1 MTSVRI
7 TMNCPLCMHYKPFPH
22 AAAVVLLFN
31 TFDSTV
37 YDVGCGDGRVLI
49 QMASRSVP
57 FISDGDDDTTNCC
70 GDDKPTNNNNNST
83 ILPSPQQQQQQSS
96 STQHHYCKQFIG
108 IEISPER
115 TQEARSNIQ
124 HAQNTNQIPSHV
136 TIQIICANALD
147 TDTID
152 YSRATVIFLYLVPR
166 GLRLIKPIV
175 WHPKEDEGEGESDN
189 NNNNN
194 NEESQTSASSE
205 LRIQQSNNKCRRI
218 ITYMS
223 PFEDEDYFRKELCHV
238 DHQVG
243 AAWPVYL
250 YHVK

>member
-1 MTSVRI
+1 MDFAQ
-7 TMNCPLCMHYKPFPH
+7 PLDDHDVGKNGLLIAIKCLYKSFSYG
-22 AAAVVLLFN
+22 AAIVLSIFN
-31 TFDSTV
+31 ATV

-57 FISDGDDDTTNCC
+57 FITDSGGTASYCC
-70 GDDKPTNNNNNST
+70 NDETNNNST
-83 ILPSPQQQQQQSS
+83 TSSSSQQSS
-96 STQHHYCKQFIG
+96 PTNHYCKQFIG

-115 TQEARSNIQ
+115 VEEARSNIR
-124 HAQNTNQIPSHV
+124 HAKDMNQIPSHV
-136 TIQIICANALD
+136 SIEIICANALD
-147 TDTID
+147 TDVID

-175 WHPKEDEGEGESDN
+175 WPKEDEPDSSKDDDDD
-189 NNNNN
+189 
-194 NEESQTSASSE
+194 SQTSVPSE
-205 LRIQQSNNKCRRI
+205 LRECQTSNKKCRRV

-223 PFEDEDYFRKELCHV
+223 PFEDEEYVRKELCHV

-250 YHVK
+250 YHIKK

>member
-1 MTSVRI
+1 M
-7 TMNCPLCMHYKPFPH
+7 
-22 AAAVVLLFN
+22 
-31 TFDSTV
+31 
-37 YDVGCGDGRVLI
+37 LI

-57 FISDGDDDTTNCC
+57 FISNGDDDTTNCC
-70 GDDKPTNNNNNST
+70 GDDKHFNNSNST
-83 ILPSPQQQQQQSS
+83 LIPSQQQQHSS
-96 STQHHYCKQFIG
+96 STHYHYCKQFIG

-115 TQEARSNIQ
+115 AQEARSNIQ
-124 HAQNTNQIPSHV
+124 HAQSTNQIPSHV

-175 WHPKEDEGEGESDN
+175 WPKEEDEDERN

-194 NEESQTSASSE
+194 SSNHSEDLQTSASSE
-205 LRIQQSNNKCRRI
+205 MRIQQNNNKCRRI

-223 PFEDEDYFRKELCHV
+223 PFEDEDYIRKEFCHV